1 MAPAPIKPWIA
12 PRSVEAARPVLTVGT
27 LNFGKRTT
35 AAESERIVERAL
47 ERGLVFFDTANAY
60 VDGDSERI
68 LGRALRSRRD
78 QVGIATKVGFGRVQG
93 KSEGLSPARV
103 LAALDE
109 SLGRLGTDYVDLYY
123 LHVPDYTTPIEQTL
137 DAVQQLL
144 SAKKILHFGI
154 SNYASWQ
161 ILAFMMSCDRRG
173 IERPV
178 ASQVLYNLLI
188 RQLDIEYFKF
198 VREHPIHTS
207 VYNALAGG
215 GGRCVFAKCRFLA
228 IVRGTMLRAE
238 PCQSN
243 TSLRE
248 HSLHGESHRTTP
260 WDCAGG
266 GVTTC
271 LGRTADTPCTPTRI
285 PSLDPTPLH
294 HVTCGCRGCFR
305 APHT

>member
-1 MAPAPIKPWIA
+1 MLAADGFDLIAELIQRLAEVLKYRDALLRGYGELSPPAA
-12 PRSVEAARPVLTVGT
+12 PRSEE
-27 LNFGKRTT
+27 KK
-35 AAESERIVERAL
+35 ESNREFLASL
-47 ERGLVFFDTANAY
+47 ATG
-60 VDGDSERI
+60 SESI
-68 LGRALRSRRD
+68 
-78 QVGIATKVGFGRVQG
+78 
-93 KSEGLSPARV
+93 
-103 LAALDE
+103 
-109 SLGRLGTDYVDLYY
+109 
-123 LHVPDYTTPIEQTL
+123 
-137 DAVQQLL
+137 
-144 SAKKILHFGI
+144 
-154 SNYASWQ
+154 
-161 ILAFMMSCDRRG
+161 
-173 IERPV
+173 
-178 ASQVLYNLLI
+178 
-188 RQLDIEYFKF
+188 
-198 VREHPIHTS
+198 
-207 VYNALAGG
+207 GG